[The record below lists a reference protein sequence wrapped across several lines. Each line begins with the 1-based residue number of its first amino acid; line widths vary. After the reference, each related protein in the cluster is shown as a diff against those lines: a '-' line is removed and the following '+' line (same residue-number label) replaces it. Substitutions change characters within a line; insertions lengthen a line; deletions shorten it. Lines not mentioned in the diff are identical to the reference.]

1 MNLIQIWKAR
11 DLIKKIRET
20 KGAFDA
26 NMGTIKDRNG
36 KYITE
41 AEEIKKW
48 WKEYTEELFRKR
60 LNDPDHPDS
69 VVIHL
74 GEGIL
79 ECAVKWTLGSI
90 TPNKASGSD
99 GIPVELFQIL
109 KDDSVK
115 VL

>member
-1 MNLIQIWKAR
+1 MGKAR
-11 DLIKKIRET
+11 DLFKKIRET
-20 KGAFDA
+20 KGTFDA

-41 AEEIKKW
+41 AKEIKKR
-48 WKEYTEELFRKR
+48 WKEYTGELYRKG
-60 LNDPDHPDS
+60 LNDPDHPDDM
-69 VVIHL
+69 VTHL
-74 GEGIL
+74 KADIL
-79 ECAVKWTLGSI
+79 ECAIKWALVSI

>member
-1 MNLIQIWKAR
+1 MGI
-11 DLIKKIRET
+11 
-20 KGAFDA
+20 FHA
-26 NMGTIKDRNG
+26 NIGTIKDRNDTDL
-36 KYITE
+36 TE
-41 AEEIKKW
+41 AGDDQKW

-74 GEGIL
+74 GAGIL